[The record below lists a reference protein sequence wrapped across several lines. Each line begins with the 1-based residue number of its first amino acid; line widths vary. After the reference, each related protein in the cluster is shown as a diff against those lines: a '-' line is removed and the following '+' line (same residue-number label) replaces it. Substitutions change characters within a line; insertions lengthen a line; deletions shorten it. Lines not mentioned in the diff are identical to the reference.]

1 MLTVVTRRKQVKG
14 HNNVEQQMAEL
25 KEVFAVYD
33 DSGTGQLQQAE
44 FVQAIMSAGQ
54 VCYLLRT
61 SLAAAAAAAAVCAH
75 SASSV
80 VEVHNRNCCIRSSVC
95 QSTSD
100 LQLW

>member
-14 HNNVEQQMAEL
+14 HDNVEQQMAEL

-54 VCYLLRT
+54 VCYLLRIHVD
-61 SLAAAAAAAAVCAH
+61 AAGRAH
-75 SASSV
+75 SPSSV
-80 VEVHNRNCCIRSSVC
+80 VKVHNRNGRSLDYRIFALSNHF
-95 QSTSD
+95 
-100 LQLW
+100 